1 MARRSSQGYQLQFY
15 ISILYL
21 QRFNSF
27 FSRTTWVSRY
37 QKGKTSLDL
46 NEARDNGVLGCS
58 GISWTICKQSAPRCR
73 QDNHINTSS
82 LNFYRPDALPDVQPI
97 ASKHWRHFLF
107 QDSEAYFGKYCKSI
121 AICNKMYC
129 NLQYFSYSVLLMIL
143 QCFYTKLQ
151 YCYCNNVQQYCT
163 ANYMGWV
170 LQLNEF
176 NK

>member
-37 QKGKTSLDL
+37 QKGKTSPDL

-97 ASKHWRHFLF
+97 ASNTEGTFYFKTVKHIWENTVKVSQF
-107 QDSEAYFGKYCKSI
+107 AIKCI
-121 AICNKMYC
+121 AICNT
-129 NLQYFSYSVLLMIL
+129 FHI
-143 QCFYTKLQ
+143 Q
-151 YCYCNNVQQYCT
+151 YC
-163 ANYMGWV
+163 
-170 LQLNEF
+170 
-176 NK
+176 

>member
-82 LNFYRPDALPDVQPI
+82 LNFYRPDALQ
-97 ASKHWRHFLF
+97 
-107 QDSEAYFGKYCKSI
+107 KYCKSI